1 MPITPKTHEFLVTRD
16 SPRACLH
23 HKLHGPEHGHSERP
37 DRTGVPE
44 NRDCHHFYRVESG
57 SGLNIYLMI
66 PLSSFRL
73 YPSARL
79 SLSETCVKYLCCH
92 LFVCFCC
99 PTNSCIISDSHVFTK
114 MAVYWTFCLF
124 LHLWIWVS
132 VEQSLFS
139 CLCVYKCFA
148 TKYVF
153 EPKPISFCCRKW

>member
-1 MPITPKTHEFLVTRD
+1 MICCTTLMMQTKLSNVPIIRKTHEFLATRD
-16 SPRACLH
+16 LPRACFH

-92 LFVCFCC
+92 LFVWFLLTLKLLYNIRH
-99 PTNSCIISDSHVFTK
+99 PCIYKNGILLNFLFVFAFVN
-114 MAVYWTFCLF
+114 M
-124 LHLWIWVS
+124 
-132 VEQSLFS
+132 SL
-139 CLCVYKCFA
+139 C
-148 TKYVF
+148 
-153 EPKPISFCCRKW
+153 

>member
-1 MPITPKTHEFLVTRD
+1 MNRDPKSQKGPYRDPVPKNRDPFHISASCQMCQSHEKPMNFQLTRD
-16 SPRACLH
+16 SPRACFH

-44 NRDCHHFYRVESG
+44 NRDCHHFYQVESG

-92 LFVCFCC
+92 LFVWFLLTLKLLYNIRH
-99 PTNSCIISDSHVFTK
+99 PCIYKNGSLLNFLFVFAFVN
-114 MAVYWTFCLF
+114 M
-124 LHLWIWVS
+124 
-132 VEQSLFS
+132 SL
-139 CLCVYKCFA
+139 C
-148 TKYVF
+148 
-153 EPKPISFCCRKW
+153 

>member
-1 MPITPKTHEFLVTRD
+1 MPIIRKTHEFLAAQD
-16 SPRACLH
+16 WPRACFH

-44 NRDCHHFYRVESG
+44 NRDCHHFYQVESG

-79 SLSETCVKYLCCH
+79 SLSETCVKYLFVWFLLTLKLLYNIRHQCNYKNGSLLNF
-92 LFVCFCC
+92 LFVFAFVNMSLC
-99 PTNSCIISDSHVFTK
+99 
-114 MAVYWTFCLF
+114 WTEPVL
-124 LHLWIWVS
+124 L
-132 VEQSLFS
+132 SLRLQKFS
-139 CLCVYKCFA
+139 A